1 MELIY
6 EEQNSSK
13 YKIST
18 ATRLVFVI
26 WRYSEAICSTSAVGV
41 VPLQFSSHTLF
52 QRYVEFLSVILH
64 FGLHAQHHSKFIM
77 KIKCNT
83 KCVYELLHV
92 KIRRILNYICS
103 ISISTFYS
111 LPILYILKDFGPLFI
126 DSILI
131 KQAQILN

>member
-83 KCVYELLHV
+83 KYLYELLLV
-92 KIRRILNYICS
+92 NSTYLESYICS

-111 LPILYILKDFGPLFI
+111 LPILYFLKDFGPLFI